1 MLCAER
7 AGRAQPLHLTT
18 VAVFVLPWPV
28 SHGYTTGSALMHHR
42 GFWCNQQ
49 LAKDRYRFPVPL
61 QKNLLDWSLSQAED
75 KRDECGTAEVCAF
88 AVRASGWDPWEG
100 RAPG

>member
-7 AGRAQPLHLTT
+7 AEGAEPLHLTT

-28 SHGYTTGSALMHHR
+28 SHGNTTGFALIPHR

-49 LAKDRYRFPVPL
+49 LAKDL
-61 QKNLLDWSLSQAED
+61 TQISSTSQKKNLLDCSPSQLED
-75 KRDECGTAEVCAF
+75 RQDGRGTAEVCA
-88 AVRASGWDPWEG
+88 WLLQ
-100 RAPG
+100 

>member
-7 AGRAQPLHLTT
+7 AERAEPLHLTT

-28 SHGYTTGSALMHHR
+28 SHGYTTGSALIPHR

-49 LAKDRYRFPVPL
+49 LAKDLVQISSTPP
-61 QKNLLDWSLSQAED
+61 KNLLHCSPSQVED
-75 KRDECGTAEVCAF
+75 RQDGRGTAEVCA
-88 AVRASGWDPWEG
+88 WHLQ
-100 RAPG
+100 

>member
-7 AGRAQPLHLTT
+7 AEGAEPLHLTT

-28 SHGYTTGSALMHHR
+28 SHGNTTGFALIPHR

-49 LAKDRYRFPVPL
+49 LAKDLTQISSTSPKKSAR
-61 QKNLLDWSLSQAED
+61 LLPISVGGQA
-75 KRDECGTAEVCAF
+75 
-88 AVRASGWDPWEG
+88 GWTWHC
-100 RAPG
+100 